1 MENPEIKLD
10 IVKPKPKRGRPKKVI
25 EAIEEVQPEPR
36 AHSALGKGLRP
47 EPPAVVEQAVADVVG
62 KHASHKGTSGA
73 EPAKPKRG
81 RPRKNPAPVEPIVKK
96 PKGRPRKFK
105 ALLNI
110 EVPAS
115 KYLKEGFIKKELSE
129 MDKINM
135 NENTQSILER
145 AHKSGFQIRD
155 LTKESPAFIASIP
168 RGTFI
173 KYITTLNQF
182 RVGGILRQ
190 VDDQLRYFSLYNPKL
205 KSSWSVQVKNV
216 KYLMFKSKK
225 NVEEEE
231 E

>member
-1 MENPEIKLD
+1 
-10 IVKPKPKRGRPKKVI
+10 
-25 EAIEEVQPEPR
+25 
-36 AHSALGKGLRP
+36 
-47 EPPAVVEQAVADVVG
+47 
-62 KHASHKGTSGA
+62 
-73 EPAKPKRG
+73 
-81 RPRKNPAPVEPIVKK
+81 
-96 PKGRPRKFK
+96 
-105 ALLNI
+105 LLNI

-115 KYLKEGFIKKELSE
+115 KYLKEGYVKKELSE

-225 NVEEEE
+225 NVEEENNE
-231 E
+231 

>member
-1 MENPEIKLD
+1 MENQEIKLD
-10 IVKPKPKRGRPKKVI
+10 IIKPKRGRPKLQQFLPNP
-25 EAIEEVQPEPR
+25 QPEPEPKIQ
-36 AHSALGKGLRP
+36 APVDLPPEKVHRP
-47 EPPAVVEQAVADVVG
+47 
-62 KHASHKGTSGA
+62 
-73 EPAKPKRG
+73 RG
-81 RPRKNPAPVEPIVKK
+81 RPRKNPAPTEPIVKK
-96 PKGRPRKFK
+96 PKGRPRKYK

-110 EVPAS
+110 EIPAS

-155 LTKESPAFIASIP
+155 LTKESPEFLASIP
-168 RGTFI
+168 KGTFC

-190 VDDQLRYFSLYNPKL
+190 VDDKLRYFSLYNPKL

-216 KYLMFKSKK
+216 KYLMFKQSKK
-225 NVEEEE
+225 NLEQDD
-231 E
+231 

>member
-1 MENPEIKLD
+1 MENPENP
-10 IVKPKPKRGRPKKVI
+10 PKQIRKRGRPPKKI
-25 EAIEEVQPEPR
+25 IEEIIEE
-36 AHSALGKGLRP
+36 HNINL
-47 EPPAVVEQAVADVVG
+47 EPPAESPAVAQ
-62 KHASHKGTSGA
+62 
-73 EPAKPKRG
+73 PAKKRG
-81 RPRKNPAPVEPIVKK
+81 RPPKAPPEVPVVKK

-105 ALLNI
+105 ALLNVEI
-110 EVPAS
+110 PAS
-115 KYLKEGFIKKELSE
+115 KYLKEGFMKKEISE

-155 LTKESPAFIASIP
+155 LTKESPDFIANIP

-216 KYLMFKSKK
+216 KYLMFKQAKLASMAPTEPFKSKNK
-225 NVEEEE
+225 LEDGNNE
-231 E
+231 